1 MVSLCGDFILR
12 PVLSRHRLILCC
24 LLLYIYMRD
33 IGVFI
38 ALFFFLSVSECGW
51 NNEVCVRVLSFFLCV
66 ICSASILIL
75 FRGII
80 DF

>member
-1 MVSLCGDFILR
+1 MRGLSFFG
-12 PVLSRHRLILCC
+12 PVLSKHRLILCC

-33 IGVFI
+33 IGVFV
-38 ALFFFLSVSECGW
+38 ALFFFFFFFPFSECDW
-51 NNEVCVRVLSFFLCV
+51 DNEVCVFCLFSLCV

>member
-12 PVLSRHRLILCC
+12 SRALEAPVNTLLFASLHIHEGHRGLRCSF
-24 LLLYIYMRD
+24 Y
-33 IGVFI
+33 
-38 ALFFFLSVSECGW
+38 LFSVSECGW
-51 NNEVCVRVLSFFLCV
+51 DNEVCVRVLSFFCV